1 MRHDKYNKI
10 DSEKERTIFV
20 LRNCHDKQRISQY
33 KISLN
38 RLCKSALRMKRTRAV
53 RDRARQ

>member
-38 RLCKSALRMKRTRAV
+38 SSVQKCIENEKNTSGER
-53 RDRARQ
+53 